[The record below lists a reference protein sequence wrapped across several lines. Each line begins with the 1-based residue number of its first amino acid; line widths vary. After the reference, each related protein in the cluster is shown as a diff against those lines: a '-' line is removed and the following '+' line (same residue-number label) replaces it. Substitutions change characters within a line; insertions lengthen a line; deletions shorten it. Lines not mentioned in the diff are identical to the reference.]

1 MGLPRQDDPDVSA
14 LLPVLRGVVA
24 RRIRDPA
31 DREDMVQEALARTLA
46 ARDRLPPDALAPYAV
61 TVARNLVAASHSRAA
76 LERRHRPRLIDL
88 TVADRPDEA
97 LVRGE
102 EADAVR
108 AAVLALPAAEREVLV
123 GSVTAGKDTATLAA
137 ATGGTPGGI
146 AARLAR
152 ARARARVDY
161 VLALRRQELPSPLC
175 RPVLLAV
182 SAADRRR
189 QAALDADGH
198 LRSCAVCPRLVEP
211 LRRRSSALAGLVP
224 LPLLLL
230 APRVRRA
237 VRAQPAQAAVAAGVV
252 LAVGGVSAAAVFDS
266 PARAPQPAAVAPPP
280 VVPARSAAPSAA
292 APAPVPVPVPVE
304 TGGAADRAR
313 AREGDVVVLSG
324 TVDDV
329 SAPYGF
335 WLDTE
340 GDRVYVV
347 FDGLPPR
354 RVRLRDRVRLTGTVT
369 QVSAGVLADRALV
382 DAADVGAVARA
393 RMLVRTSGP
402 ALAMTR

>member
-211 LRRRSSALAGLVP
+211 LRRRNSALAGLVP

-280 VVPARSAAPSAA
+280 VVPARSAAPPS
-292 APAPVPVPVPVE
+292 VPVPVPVE
-304 TGGAADRAR
+304 TGGAADGARAR
-313 AREGDVVVLSG
+313 AGDVVVLSG

-335 WLDTE
+335 WLDTA

-354 RVRLRDRVRLTGTVT
+354 RVRLRDRVRLTGTVS